1 MASGR
6 RSSQPSLKT
15 PTSLMLTSTVPPSKL
30 ISMRQAL
37 KKNGDQALGRSRGGL
52 TTKLHTLTEARG
64 NPVRF
69 LLTGGNSHDCPQAS
83 RLIHGISAENFMMD
97 KAYDSDA
104 VCKQIEAQGGQAV
117 IPSKSNRKLQRVI
130 DTEAYKRRNII
141 ERFFCRIK
149 QFRRI
154 ATRYD
159 KLAMRYASFVLIAS
173 ALVWGTW
180 G

>member
-1 MASGR
+1 
-6 RSSQPSLKT
+6 
-15 PTSLMLTSTVPPSKL
+15 
-30 ISMRQAL
+30 
-37 KKNGDQALGRSRGGL
+37 
-52 TTKLHTLTEARG
+52 
-64 NPVRF
+64 
-69 LLTGGNSHDCPQAS
+69 
-83 RLIHGISAENFMMD
+83 MMD

-104 VCKQIEAQGGQAV
+104 VCAKIESQGGRAV
-117 IPSKSNRKLQRVI
+117 IPSKSNRKVQRAI

-173 ALVWGTW
+173 AIIWGTW
-180 G
+180 S

>member
-1 MASGR
+1 
-6 RSSQPSLKT
+6 
-15 PTSLMLTSTVPPSKL
+15 
-30 ISMRQAL
+30 
-37 KKNGDQALGRSRGGL
+37 
-52 TTKLHTLTEARG
+52 
-64 NPVRF
+64 
-69 LLTGGNSHDCPQAS
+69 
-83 RLIHGISAENFMMD
+83 MMD